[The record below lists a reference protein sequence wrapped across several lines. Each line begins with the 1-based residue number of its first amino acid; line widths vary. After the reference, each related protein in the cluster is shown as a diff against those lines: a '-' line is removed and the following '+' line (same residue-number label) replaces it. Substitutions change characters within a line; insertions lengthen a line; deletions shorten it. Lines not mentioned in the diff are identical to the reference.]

1 VETVHAR
8 HSGLVWDVRAG
19 KSLDQSYVAARSKTS
34 KKEENEL

>member
-19 KSLDQSYVAARSKTS
+19 KSLSQSYVANTI
-34 KKEENEL
+34 